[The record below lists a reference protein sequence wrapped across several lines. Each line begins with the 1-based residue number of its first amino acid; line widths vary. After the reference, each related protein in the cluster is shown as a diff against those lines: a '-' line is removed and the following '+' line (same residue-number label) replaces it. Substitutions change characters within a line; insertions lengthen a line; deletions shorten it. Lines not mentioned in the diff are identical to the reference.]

1 MKLQNSKKVTTEVGA
16 AFNFRRLLA
25 ENRRLREELYDTT
38 TKKHQEMSR
47 AIQLYEN
54 NRKLRKQLHD
64 AEKDIIF
71 LKSH

>member
-16 AFNFRRLLA
+16 ALNFRRLLA

>member
-1 MKLQNSKKVTTEVGA
+1 MKLQNSKKGATEVGIS
-16 AFNFRRLLA
+16 FNFRRLLA

-47 AIQLYEN
+47 AIQLYEK

-64 AEKDIIF
+64 AEKDKF
-71 LKSH
+71 FKGSH